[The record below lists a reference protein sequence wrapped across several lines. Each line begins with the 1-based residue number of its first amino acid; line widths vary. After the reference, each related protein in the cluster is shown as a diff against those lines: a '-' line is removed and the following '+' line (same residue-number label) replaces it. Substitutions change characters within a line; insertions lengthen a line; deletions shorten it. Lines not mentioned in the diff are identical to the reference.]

1 MAQEASNIAFDVRQ
15 VVRKQL
21 RTGAMS
27 TVVSPLYQLVQ
38 LGQWQLR
45 GRSGPTPHII
55 KERIVRDY
63 AHRYSLRAL
72 IETGTYL
79 GDMIW
84 AMRKEFDEIHSIEL
98 EPTLYKLAQ
107 TRFQKQPHVH
117 LHLGDSAVALSGIA
131 ATLRSPALFWLD
143 GHYSGG
149 ITARGPSETPIEGE
163 LASLLA
169 PAAPDH
175 VILID
180 DARLFTGDGDY
191 PRIGDLERRVGATKP
206 SMHLTVKDDVIR
218 IAPPSPLE

>member
-1 MAQEASNIAFDVRQ
+1 MGVNGARGPVFAVATRLAASCMTRGCVGSPPAAGCAAANAFPTAMPEDATRTSTASKRCFIRWWDVRRRRKVALYSSCNRVVNTKRACPDVAQEASNIAFDVRQ

-84 AMRKEFDEIHSIEL
+84 AMRKEVDEIHSIEL
-98 EPTLYKLAQ
+98 E
-107 TRFQKQPHVH
+107 R
-117 LHLGDSAVALSGIA
+117 
-131 ATLRSPALFWLD
+131 
-143 GHYSGG
+143 
-149 ITARGPSETPIEGE
+149 
-163 LASLLA
+163 
-169 PAAPDH
+169 
-175 VILID
+175 
-180 DARLFTGDGDY
+180 
-191 PRIGDLERRVGATKP
+191 
-206 SMHLTVKDDVIR
+206 
-218 IAPPSPLE
+218 